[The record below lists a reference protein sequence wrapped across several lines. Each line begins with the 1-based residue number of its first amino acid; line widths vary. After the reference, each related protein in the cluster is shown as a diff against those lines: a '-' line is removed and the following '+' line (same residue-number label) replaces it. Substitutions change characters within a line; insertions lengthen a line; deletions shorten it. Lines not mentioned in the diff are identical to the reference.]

1 MNHFRI
7 GQGHDVHALTGGD
20 GIVLGGLSIPCE
32 LALVAHSDGDV
43 LIHALCDALL
53 GALGRGDIGRLF
65 PDNDA
70 QNRDRDSRDFL
81 REISR
86 QMVADGYRLG
96 NADITIIAQAPKM
109 APYVV
114 EMASR
119 LAQDLDCEAA
129 RINIKATTTEG
140 LGALGRGEGIAVTAV
155 VLLEAIT

>member
-20 GIVLGGLSIPCE
+20 GIVLG
-32 LALVAHSDGDV
+32 VAHSDGDV

-65 PDNDA
+65 PDSDA

-114 EMASR
+114 EMALR